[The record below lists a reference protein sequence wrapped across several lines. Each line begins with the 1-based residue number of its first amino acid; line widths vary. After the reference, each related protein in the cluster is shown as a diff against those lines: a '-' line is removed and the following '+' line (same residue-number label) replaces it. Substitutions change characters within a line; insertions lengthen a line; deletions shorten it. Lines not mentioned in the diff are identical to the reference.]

1 MKSATRENYL
11 KAIYQ
16 LLEKNQQ
23 GVSTNAIAERLETK
37 AATVTDMLKKLA
49 AQKLINYKR
58 YYGVTLTQSGKKTAL
73 MIIRSHRLWE
83 LFLVQK
89 LKFGWDQVHE
99 VAEQLEH
106 VQSELLIQRMDEFLD
121 FPRFDPHG
129 DPIPDEDGKIIQH
142 RFVTLSQLAPG
153 STSVISGV
161 VDHSDS
167 FLRYLNQTGMQLGQ
181 EIKIQKIEPYDQ
193 SMEVM
198 INKKTK
204 LNISPVVAGNI
215 LVSEKKNQHGK
226 E

>member
-11 KAIYQ
+11 KAIYK
-16 LLEKNQQ
+16 LLEKNPQ

-37 AATVTDMLKKLA
+37 AATVTDMLKKLS

-58 YYGVTLTQSGKKTAL
+58 YYGVTLTPSGKKSAL

-89 LKFGWDQVHE
+89 LNFGWDQVHE

-106 VQSELLIQRMDEFLD
+106 VQSDLLIARLDEFLE

-129 DPIPDEDGKIIQH
+129 DPIPDQDGKIVQH
-142 RFVTLSQLAPG
+142 RFVTLSKVELG
-153 STSVISGV
+153 KVSILSGV
-161 VDHSDS
+161 VDHSDL
-167 FLRYLNQTGMQLGQ
+167 FLRYLNQAGMQLGQ
-181 EIKIQKIEPYDQ
+181 EIKVMKIEPYDQ
-193 SMEVM
+193 SMEIT

-204 LNISPVVAGNI
+204 MNISPEVARNL
-215 LVSEKKNQHGK
+215 LVAEKEN
-226 E
+226 